1 MKEIR
6 LKAIFPDINKEDF
19 KIHFA
24 KRAYGTE
31 PLDVFAEDFEEW
43 KRWNTSTAFGRN
55 VYNRK
60 YIFSL
65 INFYP
70 EENTWLFGGV
80 WEVVSRDFRNKN
92 YPYKIEL
99 VPSSIPF
106 VGRLKIKYEYRK
118 RTTRVKMDEHYDKMI
133 VKEILE
139 EPYSVLSFPGHTNI
153 DISFQTLVRIMKNKN
168 KEWMLALSVKGIY
181 LITDTK
187 TGKVYVGKADGT
199 QGVWQRWRDYYR
211 NGHGNDQGI
220 RELIEREGYEYAIEN
235 FRFSLLEV
243 VAGLNEQNINSRESH
258 WKNVLLS
265 RNEKFGYN
273 RN

>member
-1 MKEIR
+1 MKDIK
-6 LKAIFPDINKEDF
+6 LKSIFPNINYDDY

-31 PLDVFAEDFEEW
+31 PLDVFAEDFDNW
-43 KRWNTSTAFGRN
+43 KHWNSSTSFGRN
-55 VYNRK
+55 DYNRK

-65 INFYP
+65 ISFYP

-80 WEVVSRDFRNKN
+80 WEVISRDFRNKS
-92 YPYKIEL
+92 YPYRIEL
-99 VPSSIPF
+99 VQSFNPF
-106 VGRLKIKYEYRK
+106 IGRLKIKYEYKK
-118 RTTRVKMDEHYDKMI
+118 RTTRVKMEEHFDKMI
-133 VKEILE
+133 VKEILK
-139 EPYSVLSFPGHTNI
+139 EPYSVLSFPGHMNI
-153 DISFQTLVRIMKNKN
+153 NISFQTLVRIMKTNN
-168 KEWMLALSVKGIY
+168 TEWSQALSIKGIY

-187 TGKVYVGKADGT
+187 TGKVYVGKADGA

-220 RELIEREGYEYAIEN
+220 QELIEYEGYEYALKN

-243 VAGLNEQNINSRESH
+243 VAGLNEKNIDSRERH
-258 WKNVLLS
+258 WKKVLLS
-265 RNEKFGYN
+265 RNKKYGYN